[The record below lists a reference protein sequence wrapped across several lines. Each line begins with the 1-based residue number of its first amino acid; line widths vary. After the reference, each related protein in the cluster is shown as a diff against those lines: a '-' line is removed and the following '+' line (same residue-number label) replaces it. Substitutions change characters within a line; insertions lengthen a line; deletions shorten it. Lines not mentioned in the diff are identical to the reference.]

1 LRIELSHV
9 VRKKGGL
16 VACAGNR
23 DVAEAGV
30 EEVRVNAGV
39 GIYQD
44 ALCGEAL
51 RAVAGDCISVVK
63 VPMLLGVEFNPAV
76 IVKADGN

>member
-1 LRIELSHV
+1 MA
-9 VRKKGGL
+9 G
-16 VACAGNR
+16 AGNR
-23 DVAEAGV
+23 DVSKAGI
-30 EEVRVNAGV
+30 EEIRVDAGI

-63 VPMLLGVEFNPAV
+63 VTMLLGVEFNPAV

>member
-1 LRIELSHV
+1 MSSVKR
-9 VRKKGGL
+9 GGL
-16 VACAGNR
+16 VVCAGNR

-44 ALCGEAL
+44 ALCGEAP

-63 VPMLLGVEFNPAV
+63 VTMEHRLRTEPDPSL
-76 IVKADGN
+76 